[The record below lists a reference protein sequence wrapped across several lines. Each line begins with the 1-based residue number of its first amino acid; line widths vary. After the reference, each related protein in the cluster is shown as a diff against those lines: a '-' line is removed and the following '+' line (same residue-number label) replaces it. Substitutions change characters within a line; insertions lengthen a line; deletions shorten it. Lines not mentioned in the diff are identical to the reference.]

1 LNQSILIADDDPMI
15 RNLLRIML
23 ETAHYNVIEA
33 QDGRDALTKIRATKP
48 DLMILNV
55 MMPKMDGLTVCKTVR
70 QQEETTLLP
79 ILMLSGQAHLVAVN
93 RGLLAGANR
102 YITKPMTRGDLLK
115 NLREILDPAP
125 SNNLPL

>member
-1 LNQSILIADDDPMI
+1 MSQSILIADDDPMI

-23 ETAHYNVIEA
+23 ETADYTVIEA
-33 QDGRDALTKIRATKP
+33 QDGQDALTKISATNP

-70 QQEETTLLP
+70 KQEDTTFLP
-79 ILMLSGQAHLVAVN
+79 ILMLSGQAHLMAVN

-102 YITKPMTRGDLLK
+102 YITKPMTRAVLLK
-115 NLREILDPAP
+115 NLHEILDSPHTNP
-125 SNNLPL
+125 FPN